1 MKAGLLMIKKIFL
14 ITALMI
20 TLLTA
25 TAFAEKTD
33 WSDKNYNFGE
43 IKTVLIDEVE
53 FNEDVDSDVMEKVLQ
68 EDFLKNATHTKE
80 IEIVE
85 SGSADVYVKAKVTEW
100 SSSYYIRPAY
110 TTWEKKERRR
120 ERKRSDGK
128 KETEIYYVEVPVEH
142 PAQRIDTSTI
152 KMRFDVCD
160 SSTDEVI
167 FSREE
172 IRTKD
177 SANGHRGMFGRITK
191 SFFDDL
197 GKKVKK
203 SK

>member
-1 MKAGLLMIKKIFL
+1 
-14 ITALMI
+14 
-20 TLLTA
+20 
-25 TAFAEKTD
+25 
-33 WSDKNYNFGE
+33 
-43 IKTVLIDEVE
+43 
-53 FNEDVDSDVMEKVLQ
+53 
-68 EDFLKNATHTKE
+68 
-80 IEIVE
+80 
-85 SGSADVYVKAKVTEW
+85 
-100 SSSYYIRPAY
+100 
-110 TTWEKKERRR
+110 
-120 ERKRSDGK
+120 
-128 KETEIYYVEVPVEH
+128 
-142 PAQRIDTSTI
+142 
-152 KMRFDVCD
+152 MRFDVCD